1 VGRRL
6 RQADRKTTA
15 VQLKLKLADFTLL
28 GVDWA
33 SSTNLP
39 RQLSCIATR
48 VQGDDLGEL
57 SFVVLHLFCNARQEA
72 WAHTPLAPIS
82 CRDRRC
88 LLVEPHDRPD
98 HYVTMFR
105 SEADGI
111 AQLELGQIL
120 VAAALVERS
129 KSFNDPAVEPY
140 QFFCIRSGIRVW

>member
-1 VGRRL
+1 MGRRL

-88 LLVEPHDRPD
+88 LLVEPHNRP
-98 HYVTMFR
+98 TSNLAGM
-105 SEADGI
+105 SS
-111 AQLELGQIL
+111 
-120 VAAALVERS
+120 AAGEGSPDFL
-129 KSFNDPAVEPY
+129 NPAISA
-140 QFFCIRSGIRVW
+140 FS